1 MKRIQIILSVAL
13 LTAPVALLTASSAL
27 AQAEAGSEPGSY
39 QAPVVEQVE
48 PQDIP
53 SAEGVGAMPRPLSL
67 QSELRRKLS
76 SRRLRTLQLLNS
88 PLCSREH
95 SPPLASRAPTVLNC
109 KKTKRGAWS
118 AEGHRLRRHRWKF
131 TLRVRR
137 ATRRSCSSRSAST
150 GAAGG

>member
-53 SAEGVGAMPRPLSL
+53 SAEAARGDAEAIVPTVGAP
-67 QSELRRKLS
+67 SEVE
-76 SRRLRTLQLLNS
+76 Q
-88 PLCSREH
+88 
-95 SPPLASRAPTVLNC
+95 PP
-109 KKTKRGAWS
+109 
-118 AEGHRLRRHRWKF
+118 AENPPA
-131 TLRVRR
+131 VEQPPVQP
-137 ATRRSCSSRSAST
+137 
-150 GAAGG
+150 